1 MIWCHWPSLSS
12 KDLYN
17 CAPDALPQITKSY
30 PQLGKRLTTATS
42 LNAYL
47 IKNTFKSALITMLQ
61 IHYTMFKKC
70 FNFAIL
76 IAVLTRYSGYFLSC
90 VLFFSTHERVFVI
103 PFIAWVK
110 CGTGVKR
117 CKHILFRLNSKSS
130 ETVTSENTHVLP
142 AHKKSLTP
150 LR

>member
-1 MIWCHWPSLSS
+1 MTKTKLVVGRVVQWSDVTDHPSVVKISTI
-12 KDLYN
+12 
-17 CAPDALPQITKSY
+17 ALQMRYRKLLNHTHNLGRDWQ
-30 PQLGKRLTTATS
+30 PQLV
-42 LNAYL
+42 NAYL

-61 IHYTMFKKC
+61 MHYTMFKKC

-130 ETVTSENTHVLP
+130 ETVT
-142 AHKKSLTP
+142 
-150 LR
+150 